1 MIIEPAI
8 WKKITILQALYY
20 IFIIEGMV
28 KIMKVLNNLNIR
40 FKVIIPIAVLAI
52 LLIVSSVMGL
62 YSAKKQMN
70 AGTDISDNYTRSIT
84 RIGDIS
90 KWITSIGKVMYAH
103 CIAVEDDRKDSL
115 TKEAEEIIANIETLL
130 LEYEESLDGGE
141 ETDVYHQFKDIY
153 ATYKDGVENV
163 MRYSSGGWGRMST
176 QLIESQQAPLE
187 QELEELLATMSD
199 INREGMN
206 NAIITQEEAYNSSLL
221 SSIIFIIIAIIM
233 LILTIFICYVSI
245 VRPLRKVN
253 RELAFIVDSINKNQG
268 DLTAR
273 ITVSGKDEIGTIAYG
288 INLFMETLQKVMGKI
303 RKSSQSMDTIVEDIF
318 HKVTTVNDNASDIS
332 SVMEQISASM
342 QEVASTITTVQDN
355 TSGIGD
361 NVTKLADASNE
372 LLNYSETMEKTAG
385 DMEKNAVKNKQNTS
399 QIVNNIIEKLQIAI
413 KESKKVEKVNELTN
427 NILNISSQTNLLA
440 LNASIEA
447 ARAGEAGKGFA
458 VVANEISQLADSS
471 RETANNIQN
480 INTMVITSVNELI
493 NNSNNLVK
501 YIDENIL
508 PDYDGFV
515 LAGKQYSKDSIYIN
529 ETIEKF
535 DQMAMNLRHL
545 MNNINESINEIS
557 SSIDESANGVANV
570 TVNTGNLVKDID
582 QISFGI
588 GKNREVTEEL
598 NIEAQHFVKL

>member
-1 MIIEPAI
+1 M
-8 WKKITILQALYY
+8 KI
-20 IFIIEGMV
+20 
-28 KIMKVLNNLNIR
+28 LNNLSIR

-52 LLIVSSVMGL
+52 LLIVSSIMGL

-84 RIGDIS
+84 QIGDIN

-103 CIAVEDDRKDSL
+103 CIAVEDERKESL
-115 TKEAEEIIANIETLL
+115 TEEAEEIITNIETLL
-130 LEYEESLDGGE
+130 TEYEESLDGGE
-141 ETDVYHQFKDIY
+141 EADVYYQFKDIY
-153 ATYKDGVENV
+153 ATYKDGVQNV

-187 QELEELLATMSD
+187 QELEELLSTMSD
-199 INREGMN
+199 INREGMK
-206 NAIITQEEAYNSSLL
+206 NAVVTQEKAYHNSLL
-221 SSIIFIIIAIIM
+221 SSVVFITIAIIM

-253 RELAFIVDSINKNQG
+253 HELAFIVDSINKNQG

-303 RKSSQSMDTIVEDIF
+303 RKSSESMDNIVEDVF
-318 HKVTTVNDNASDIS
+318 YKVTTVNDNASDIS

-342 QEVASTITTVQDN
+342 QEISSTITTVQDN
-355 TSGIGD
+355 TCGIGD

-399 QIVNNIIEKLQIAI
+399 QIVNSIIGKLQIAI
-413 KESKKVEKVNELTN
+413 KESKKVEKVNELTD

-471 RETANNIQN
+471 RETANNIQS

-493 NNSNNLVK
+493 NNSNHLVK
-501 YIDENIL
+501 YINENIL

-557 SSIDESANGVANV
+557 SAIDESANGVANV
-570 TVNTGNLVKDID
+570 TANTGNLVKDID
-582 QISFGI
+582 QISLGI

>member
-1 MIIEPAI
+1 M
-8 WKKITILQALYY
+8 KI
-20 IFIIEGMV
+20 
-28 KIMKVLNNLNIR
+28 LNNLSIR

-52 LLIVSSVMGL
+52 LLIVSSIMGL

-84 RIGDIS
+84 QIGDIN

-103 CIAVEDDRKDSL
+103 CIAVEDERKESL
-115 TKEAEEIIANIETLL
+115 TEEAEEIITNIETLL
-130 LEYEESLDGGE
+130 TEYEECLDGGE
-141 ETDVYHQFKDIY
+141 EVDVYYQFKDIY
-153 ATYKDGVENV
+153 ATYKDGVQNV

-187 QELEELLATMSD
+187 QELEKLLSTMSD
-199 INREGMN
+199 INREGMK
-206 NAIITQEEAYNSSLL
+206 NAVVTQEKAYHNSLL
-221 SSIIFIIIAIIM
+221 SSIVFITIAIIM

-253 RELAFIVDSINKNQG
+253 HELAFIVDSINKNQG

-303 RKSSQSMDTIVEDIF
+303 RKSSESMDNIVEDVF
-318 HKVTTVNDNASDIS
+318 YKVTTVNDNASDIS

-342 QEVASTITTVQDN
+342 QEISSTITTVQDN
-355 TSGIGD
+355 TCGIGD

-399 QIVNNIIEKLQIAI
+399 QIVNSIIGKLQIAI
-413 KESKKVEKVNELTN
+413 KESKKVEKVNELTD

-471 RETANNIQN
+471 RETANNIQS

-493 NNSNNLVK
+493 SNSNHLVK
-501 YIDENIL
+501 YINENIL

-557 SSIDESANGVANV
+557 SAIDESANGVANV
-570 TVNTGNLVKDID
+570 TANTSNLVKDID
-582 QISFGI
+582 QISLGI

>member
-1 MIIEPAI
+1 M
-8 WKKITILQALYY
+8 KI
-20 IFIIEGMV
+20 
-28 KIMKVLNNLNIR
+28 LNNLSIR

-52 LLIVSSVMGL
+52 LLIVSSIMGL

-84 RIGDIS
+84 QIGDIN

-103 CIAVEDDRKDSL
+103 CIAVEDERKESL
-115 TKEAEEIIANIETLL
+115 TEEAEEIITNIETLL
-130 LEYEESLDGGE
+130 TEYEESLDGGE
-141 ETDVYHQFKDIY
+141 EVDVYYQFKDIY
-153 ATYKDGVENV
+153 ATYKDGVQNV

-187 QELEELLATMSD
+187 QELEELLSTMSD
-199 INREGMN
+199 INREGMK
-206 NAIITQEEAYNSSLL
+206 NAVVTQEKAYHNSLL
-221 SSIIFIIIAIIM
+221 SSIVFITIAIIM

-253 RELAFIVDSINKNQG
+253 HELAFIVDSINKNQG
-268 DLTAR
+268 NLTAR

-303 RKSSQSMDTIVEDIF
+303 RKSSESMDNIVEDVF
-318 HKVTTVNDNASDIS
+318 YKVTTVNDNASDIS

-342 QEVASTITTVQDN
+342 QEISSTITTVQDN
-355 TSGIGD
+355 TCGIGD

-399 QIVNNIIEKLQIAI
+399 QIVNSIIGKLQIAI
-413 KESKKVEKVNELTN
+413 KESKKVEKVNELTD

-471 RETANNIQN
+471 RETANNIQS

-493 NNSNNLVK
+493 NNSNHLVK
-501 YIDENIL
+501 YINENIL

-557 SSIDESANGVANV
+557 SAIDESANGVANV
-570 TVNTGNLVKDID
+570 TANTGNLVKDID
-582 QISFGI
+582 QISLGI

>member
-1 MIIEPAI
+1 M
-8 WKKITILQALYY
+8 KI
-20 IFIIEGMV
+20 
-28 KIMKVLNNLNIR
+28 LNNLSIR

-52 LLIVSSVMGL
+52 LLIVSSIMGL

-84 RIGDIS
+84 QIGDIN

-103 CIAVEDDRKDSL
+103 CIAVEDERKESL
-115 TKEAEEIIANIETLL
+115 TEEAEEIITNIETLL
-130 LEYEESLDGGE
+130 TGYEESLDGGE
-141 ETDVYHQFKDIY
+141 EADVYYQFKDIY
-153 ATYKDGVENV
+153 VTYKDGVQNV

-187 QELEELLATMSD
+187 QELEELLSTMSD
-199 INREGMN
+199 INREGMK
-206 NAIITQEEAYNSSLL
+206 NAVVTQEKAYHNSLL
-221 SSIIFIIIAIIM
+221 SSIVFITIAIIM

-253 RELAFIVDSINKNQG
+253 HELAFIVDSINKNQG

-303 RKSSQSMDTIVEDIF
+303 RKSSESMDNIVEDVF
-318 HKVTTVNDNASDIS
+318 YKVTTVNDNASDIS

-342 QEVASTITTVQDN
+342 QEISSTITTVQDN
-355 TSGIGD
+355 TCGIGD

-399 QIVNNIIEKLQIAI
+399 QIVNSIIGKLQIAI
-413 KESKKVEKVNELTN
+413 KESKKVEKVNELTD

-471 RETANNIQN
+471 RETANNIQS

-501 YIDENIL
+501 YINENIL

-557 SSIDESANGVANV
+557 SAIDESANGVANV
-570 TVNTGNLVKDID
+570 TANTGNLVKDID
-582 QISFGI
+582 QISLGI

>member
-1 MIIEPAI
+1 M
-8 WKKITILQALYY
+8 KI
-20 IFIIEGMV
+20 
-28 KIMKVLNNLNIR
+28 LNNLSIR

-52 LLIVSSVMGL
+52 LLIVSSIMGL

-84 RIGDIS
+84 QIGDIN

-103 CIAVEDDRKDSL
+103 CIAVEDERKESL
-115 TKEAEEIIANIETLL
+115 TEEAEEIITNIETLL
-130 LEYEESLDGGE
+130 TGYEESLDGGE
-141 ETDVYHQFKDIY
+141 EADVYYQFKDIY
-153 ATYKDGVENV
+153 ATYKDGVQNV

-187 QELEELLATMSD
+187 QELEKLLSTMSD
-199 INREGMN
+199 INQEGMK
-206 NAIITQEEAYNSSLL
+206 NAVVTQEKAYHNSLL
-221 SSIIFIIIAIIM
+221 SSVVFITIAIIM

-253 RELAFIVDSINKNQG
+253 HELAFIVDSIIKNQG
-268 DLTAR
+268 NLTAR

-303 RKSSQSMDTIVEDIF
+303 RKSSESMDNIVEDVF
-318 HKVTTVNDNASDIS
+318 YKVTTVNDNASDIS

-342 QEVASTITTVQDN
+342 QEISSTITTVQDN
-355 TSGIGD
+355 TCGIGD

-399 QIVNNIIEKLQIAI
+399 QIVNSIIGKLQIAI
-413 KESKKVEKVNELTN
+413 KESKKVEKVNELTD

-471 RETANNIQN
+471 RETANNIQS

-493 NNSNNLVK
+493 NNSNHLVK
-501 YIDENIL
+501 YINENIL

-557 SSIDESANGVANV
+557 SAIDESANGVANV
-570 TVNTGNLVKDID
+570 TANTGNLVKDID
-582 QISFGI
+582 QISLGI

>member
-1 MIIEPAI
+1 
-8 WKKITILQALYY
+8 
-20 IFIIEGMV
+20 MV
-28 KIMKVLNNLNIR
+28 KIMKILNNLSIR

-52 LLIVSSVMGL
+52 LLIVSSIMGL

-84 RIGDIS
+84 QIGDIN

-103 CIAVEDDRKDSL
+103 CIAVEDERKESL
-115 TKEAEEIIANIETLL
+115 TEEAEEIITNIETLL
-130 LEYEESLDGGE
+130 TEYEESLDGGE
-141 ETDVYHQFKDIY
+141 EADVYYQFKDIY
-153 ATYKDGVENV
+153 ATYKDGVQNV

-187 QELEELLATMSD
+187 QELEELLSTMSD
-199 INREGMN
+199 INREGMK
-206 NAIITQEEAYNSSLL
+206 NAVVTQEKAYHNSLL
-221 SSIIFIIIAIIM
+221 SSIVFITIAIIM

-253 RELAFIVDSINKNQG
+253 HELAFIVDSINKNQG

-273 ITVSGKDEIGTIAYG
+273 ITASGKDEIGTIAYG

-303 RKSSQSMDTIVEDIF
+303 RKSSESMDNIVEDVF
-318 HKVTTVNDNASDIS
+318 YKVTTVNDNASDIS

-342 QEVASTITTVQDN
+342 QEISSTITTVQDN
-355 TSGIGD
+355 TCGIGD

-399 QIVNNIIEKLQIAI
+399 QIVNSIIGKLQIAI
-413 KESKKVEKVNELTN
+413 KESKKVEKVNELTD

-471 RETANNIQN
+471 RETANNIQS

-493 NNSNNLVK
+493 NNSNQLVK
-501 YIDENIL
+501 YINENIL

-557 SSIDESANGVANV
+557 SAIDESANGVANV
-570 TVNTGNLVKDID
+570 TANTGNLVKDID
-582 QISFGI
+582 QISLGI